1 MKIRRGMIWFALAA
15 AMLLVLYFSFRG
27 RDAATGEPLPPPG
40 MQPAGAPAHMSEV
53 SAVAV
58 EEYPTGRMEPSVLIL
73 QRDRIGPIHVMWGV
87 PKATGTPAV
96 LVTAYR
102 PDPER
107 WSPDFTRRK

>member
-1 MKIRRGMIWFALAA
+1 MSEILRQVQTLVSSGAVRVSQHGLRELAA
-15 AMLLVLYFSFRG
+15 DDIDLEEVLVG
-27 RDAATGEPLPPPG
+27 TAA
-40 MQPAGAPAHMSEV
+40 
-53 SAVAV
+53 AVVV
-58 EEYPTGRMEPSVLIL
+58 EEYPASRMEPSVLIL

-87 PKATGTPAV
+87 PKGTGTPAV

>member
-1 MKIRRGMIWFALAA
+1 MSNILREVQVLVSSRGIRVSQHGLREPAADHIDLEDVLA
-15 AMLLVLYFSFRG
+15 G
-27 RDAATGEPLPPPG
+27 I
-40 MQPAGAPAHMSEV
+40 V
-53 SAVAV
+53 SAVVV

-107 WSPDFTRRK
+107 WSPDLTRRK

>member
-1 MKIRRGMIWFALAA
+1 MSEILRRVRMLVGRGAVRISRHGLRELAA
-15 AMLLVLYFSFRG
+15 DDIDLEEVLAG
-27 RDAATGEPLPPPG
+27 LPAAIP
-40 MQPAGAPAHMSEV
+40 
-53 SAVAV
+53 V
-58 EEYPTGRMEPSVLIL
+58 EEYATGRMEPSVLIL
-73 QRDRIGPIHVMWGV
+73 QSDRIGPIHVMWGV

>member
-1 MKIRRGMIWFALAA
+1 MSNILREVQVLVESGAIRVSQHGLRELAA
-15 AMLLVLYFSFRG
+15 DHIDLEDVL
-27 RDAATGEPLPPPG
+27 
-40 MQPAGAPAHMSEV
+40 AGIV